1 MKDNERTCRIEL
13 IEESLSS
20 IGVNEL
26 KQTMEDHEIVTLK
39 AQLAK
44 LEEENEMLKSKL
56 LQHENI
62 LEGALDAVAI
72 FDENM
77 RFIDVNSA
85 ACHMF
90 QLKKKELCQKSL
102 YDFLSLIPKN
112 QLNQMLDT
120 IYQDNPNRNEL
131 IVKLENGQVKFLEI
145 SVRKKA
151 INGYDLAMIK
161 DVSFKKMLERER
173 TINEQL
179 FKDLFHRAVDGII
192 IFDQDGA
199 FIDAN
204 GSFCTSF
211 EINKNQLKSFVLGD
225 FIDEPDLYKL
235 DRLWNMLKENGSAK
249 GELPVLLKN
258 GSKKVFEFTTTS
270 NIINGFYMA
279 IMRDITE
286 KRSMEMKLYK
296 SEERFR
302 EIFENAIDAI
312 VIWEKNGQILKV
324 NQAASRTFELSETEL
339 VQRNILDFVDQSSSS
354 FRRVKKEYFQTGAIR
369 EELLFHMPNGQ
380 NKELEFTSKM
390 DILDGHHLTIF
401 RNVSERKRMEK
412 VLRESEHKF
421 RNIFNAAMDGIILFN
436 NDYEIIEANPTARK
450 ILNLSSSDIKS
461 YKICDILFSRMD
473 DLYQEEELDFYEAK
487 TQEAIYTFDNGE
499 EKILE
504 ISLKHHINE
513 DMNLAVFRDVTEKR
527 ELEEQLR
534 KSDTLNVVGELAAG
548 IAHEIRNPMTALKGF
563 IQLLQ
568 GSVKEDFSMYFNVIT
583 SELSRIESI
592 ITEFLILARPQAI
605 KFSKKDLGII
615 MKETTELLNA
625 QAILVNVQM
634 ILEIEENLP
643 LIYCEPNQLK
653 QVFINVL
660 KNAIEVMPNGGQID
674 VKIKQK
680 DQDNLLVS
688 ITDRGSGIPEDK
700 IKRLGQ
706 PFYTTKE
713 RGTGLGLMVSYK
725 IIEEHQGQVDVESEE
740 GKGTTF
746 HITLPIRQ

>member
-1 MKDNERTCRIEL
+1 M
-13 IEESLSS
+13 
-20 IGVNEL
+20 
-26 KQTMEDHEIVTLK
+26 KQTMEENEIVTMK
-39 AQLAK
+39 EKVAK
-44 LEEENEMLKSKL
+44 LTAENELLKSKL
-56 LQHENI
+56 LQYESI

-72 FDENM
+72 FDEHLK
-77 RFIDVNSA
+77 FIDVNTS
-85 ACHMF
+85 ACHLF
-90 QLKKKELCQKSL
+90 QLEKTELCNRKL
-102 YDFLSLIPKN
+102 DDFLSLIPKN
-112 QLNQMLDT
+112 EKK
-120 IYQDNPNRNEL
+120 EL
-131 IVKLENGQVKFLEI
+131 FDELYNDYTLGKELVVKLDNGQVKFIEI
-145 SVRKKA
+145 SIRKHA
-151 INGYDLAMIK
+151 INGYDLAMLK

-179 FKDLFHRAVDGII
+179 FKDLFHRAVDGIV
-192 IFDQDGA
+192 IFDQNGA

-211 EINKNQLKSFVLGD
+211 EICKTQLSSYVLDD
-225 FIDEPDLYKL
+225 FIDKQDNDILEKL
-235 DRLWNMLKENGSAK
+235 WKLLKENGSAK

-258 GSKKVFEFTTTS
+258 GDKKIFEFTTTS

-312 VIWEKNGQILKV
+312 MIWRKDGQILRV
-324 NQAASRTFELSETEL
+324 NQAASRTFELPEEEL
-339 VQRNILDFVDQSSSS
+339 VTRNILDFIDQTSLN
-354 FRRVKKEYFQTGAIR
+354 FARVKKEYFQTGAIR

-390 DILDGHHLTIF
+390 DISEGHHLTIF
-401 RNVSERKRMEK
+401 RNVSERKRMVK
-412 VLRESEHKF
+412 VLRESEQKF
-421 RNIFNAAMDGIILFN
+421 RKIFDGAMDGIVLFN
-436 NDYEIIEANPTARK
+436 NDFEIIEANPTAMR
-450 ILNLSSSDIKS
+450 ILNLTSEDLISFNLYDL
-461 YKICDILFSRMD
+461 LFSNMNRTGVIKKD
-473 DLYQEEELDFYEAK
+473 SNDWEETLQEIMYKFA
-487 TQEAIYTFDNGE
+487 NGE

-504 ISLKHHINE
+504 FTLKNNINE
-513 DMNLAVFRDVTEKR
+513 NMNLAVFRDVTEKR

-563 IQLLQ
+563 IQLLE
-568 GSVKEDFSMYFNVIT
+568 GSVKDDFSMYFNVIT

-605 KFSKKDLGII
+605 KYLKKDIGII
-615 MKETTELLNA
+615 MKETIDLLNA

-634 ILEIEENLP
+634 KLIVDPDLP

-653 QVFINVL
+653 QVFINIL
-660 KNAIEVMPNGGQID
+660 KNAIEVMPMGGQID
-674 VKIKQK
+674 ATIIRK
-680 DQDNLLVS
+680 DNEHVIVS
-688 ITDRGSGIPEDK
+688 ITDRGSGISEDK

-725 IIEEHQGQVDVESEE
+725 IIEEHRGSVDVESEE

-746 HITLPIRQ
+746 HITLPINQ

>member
-1 MKDNERTCRIEL
+1 M
-13 IEESLSS
+13 
-20 IGVNEL
+20 NEL
-26 KQTMEDHEIVTLK
+26 KQTMEDREIVTLR

-44 LEEENEMLKSKL
+44 LEEENEMLKFKL

-77 RFIDVNSA
+77 KFIDVNSA

-90 QLKKKELCQKSL
+90 QLQKKELCRKSL
-102 YDFLSLIPKN
+102 YDFLSLIPRN
-112 QLNQMLDT
+112 QLHEVMDA
-120 IYQDNPNRNEL
+120 IYQGDPSRNEL

-145 SVRKKA
+145 SVRKQA

-179 FKDLFHRAVDGII
+179 FKDLFHRAVDGIV

-211 EINKNQLKSFVLGD
+211 EINKNQLNSFVLGD
-225 FIDEPDLYKL
+225 FIDTSDLYKL
-235 DRLWNMLKENGSAK
+235 DRLWKMLKENGSAK
-249 GELPVLLKN
+249 GELPVLLRN

-286 KRSMEMKLYK
+286 KRSMELKLYK

-312 VIWEKNGQILKV
+312 MIWEKNGQIQKV
-324 NQAASRTFELSETEL
+324 NQAASRTFELSEAEL
-339 VQRNILDFVDQSSSS
+339 IQRNILDFVDQNSSS

-436 NDYEIIEANPTARK
+436 NEYEIIEANPAARK
-450 ILNLSSSDIKS
+450 ILNLTSSDIKS
-461 YKICDILFSRMD
+461 YRICDILFSKMD
-473 DLYQEEELDFYEAK
+473 DLYQEDELETYEAK
-487 TQEAIYTFDNGE
+487 TQETIYTFDNGE

-568 GSVKEDFSMYFNVIT
+568 GSVKDDFSMYFNVIT

-605 KFSKKDLGII
+605 KFSKKDPGII
-615 MKETTELLNA
+615 MRETTELLNA

-634 ILEIEENLP
+634 ILDIEDNLP

-680 DQDNLLVS
+680 DEDNLLVS
-688 ITDRGSGIPEDK
+688 ITDRGSGISEDK

>member
-1 MKDNERTCRIEL
+1 M
-13 IEESLSS
+13 
-20 IGVNEL
+20 
-26 KQTMEDHEIVTLK
+26 KQTMEDREIVALK
-39 AQLAK
+39 AQLAQVEK
-44 LEEENEMLKSKL
+44 ENEMLKFKL

-90 QLKKKELCQKSL
+90 QLQKKELCKRNL
-102 YDFLSLIPKN
+102 YDFLSLIPSN
-112 QLNQMLDT
+112 QIRQVIDD
-120 IYQDNPNRNEL
+120 IYHDDPVRKEL
-131 IVKLENGQVKFLEI
+131 IVKLDNGQVKFLEI
-145 SVRKKA
+145 SLRKKA

-179 FKDLFHRAVDGII
+179 FKDLFHRAVDGIV
-192 IFDQDGA
+192 IFDQNGD

-204 GSFCTSF
+204 GSFCASF
-211 EINKNQLKSFVLGD
+211 EITKMQLNSFGLED
-225 FIDEPDLYKL
+225 FIDKHEKYRL
-235 DRLWNMLKENGSAK
+235 DNLWKMLKENGSAK
-249 GELPVLLKN
+249 GELPVILKN
-258 GSKKVFEFTTTS
+258 GSKKIFEFTTTS
-270 NIINGFYMA
+270 NIIDGFYMA

-286 KRSMEMKLYK
+286 KRSMEIQLYK

-302 EIFENAIDAI
+302 EVFENAIDAI
-312 VIWEKNGQILKV
+312 MIWDKHGQIMKV
-324 NQAASRTFELSETEL
+324 NQAASRTFELNETEL
-339 VQRNILDFVDQSSSS
+339 VRRNILDFVDQTSPS
-354 FRRVKKEYFQTGAIR
+354 FLKVKNEYFNTGAIR

-412 VLRESEHKF
+412 ILRESEHKF
-421 RNIFNAAMDGIILFN
+421 RSIFDGAMDGIILFN
-436 NDYEIIEANPTARK
+436 HSFEIIEANETAKK
-450 ILNLSSSDIKS
+450 ILNLKSEDIKS
-461 YKICDILFSRMD
+461 SRICDILFSHAHAD
-473 DLYQEEELDFYEAK
+473 PEYKTLESYEENIQE
-487 TQEAIYTFDNGE
+487 IMYTNENGE
-499 EKILE
+499 EMILE
-504 ISLKHHINE
+504 IALKNHINE
-513 DMNLAVFRDVTEKR
+513 NMNLAVFRDVTEKR

-563 IQLLQ
+563 IQLLE

-605 KFSKKDLGII
+605 QYSNKDIGTIV
-615 MKETTELLNA
+615 KETMELLNA

-634 ILEIEENLP
+634 QLNIEENLP
-643 LIYCEPNQLK
+643 LLFCEPNQLK

-660 KNAIEVMPNGGQID
+660 KNAIEVMPDGGQID
-674 VKIKQK
+674 VTVKRKNE
-680 DQDNLLVS
+680 DQLLIS
-688 ITDRGSGIPEDK
+688 IRDRGSGISQDK

-725 IIEEHQGQVDVESEE
+725 IIEEHQGQVEVESEE

-746 HITLPIRQ
+746 HITLPITQ

>member
-1 MKDNERTCRIEL
+1 M
-13 IEESLSS
+13 SQV
-20 IGVNEL
+20 GVNEL
-26 KQTMEDHEIVTLK
+26 KQTMEDFEIVTLK

-44 LEEENEMLKSKL
+44 LEKENEMLKFKL

-77 RFIDVNSA
+77 KFIDVNSA

-90 QLKKKELCQKSL
+90 QLQKKELCQKSL

-112 QLNQMLDT
+112 QLSEVMEA
-120 IYQDNPNRNEL
+120 IYQDDPGRNEL

-145 SVRKKA
+145 SVRKQA

-179 FKDLFHRAVDGII
+179 FKDLFHRAVDGIV

-211 EINKNQLKSFVLGD
+211 EINKNQLNSFVLGD

-235 DRLWNMLKENGSAK
+235 DRLWKMLKENGSAK
-249 GELPVLLKN
+249 GELPVLLRN

-302 EIFENAIDAI
+302 EVFENAIDAI
-312 VIWEKNGQILKV
+312 MIWGKNGQIQKV

-339 VQRNILDFVDQSSSS
+339 VQRNILDFVDQNSVS
-354 FRRVKKEYFQTGAIR
+354 FQRVKKEYFQTGAIR

-421 RNIFNAAMDGIILFN
+421 RNIFNASMDGIILFN
-436 NDYEIIEANPTARK
+436 NNYEIIEANPAARK

-461 YKICDILFSRMD
+461 YKICDILFSKMD

-487 TQEAIYTFDNGE
+487 TQETIYTLSNGA

-563 IQLLQ
+563 IQLLE
-568 GSVKEDFSMYFNVIT
+568 GSVKDDFSMYFNVIT

-605 KFSKKDLGII
+605 KFSEKDLSII

-634 ILEIEENLP
+634 ILDIEDNLP

-680 DQDNLLVS
+680 DEDNLLVS
-688 ITDRGSGIPEDK
+688 ITDRGSGISEDK

-725 IIEEHQGQVDVESEE
+725 IIEEHQGQVVVESEE

-746 HITLPIRQ
+746 HIMLPIRQ

>member
-1 MKDNERTCRIEL
+1 M
-13 IEESLSS
+13 
-20 IGVNEL
+20 
-26 KQTMEDHEIVTLK
+26 KQTMEENEIVTMK
-39 AQLAK
+39 EQLAK
-44 LEEENEMLKSKL
+44 LKAENELLKSKL

-72 FDENM
+72 FDEQLA
-77 RFIDVNSA
+77 FIDCNSA

-90 QLKKKELCQKSL
+90 QLTKVELCKRNL

-112 QLNQMLDT
+112 EIKQVLDKL
-120 IYQDNPNRNEL
+120 YKDDPNGKEL
-131 IVKLENGQVKFLEI
+131 VVKLENGQVKFLEI
-145 SVRKKA
+145 SIRKHA
-151 INGYDLAMIK
+151 INGYDLAMLK
-161 DVSFKKMLERER
+161 DVSFKKMLEHER

-179 FKDLFHRAVDGII
+179 FKDLFNRAVDGIV
-192 IFDQDGA
+192 IFDQQGA

-204 GSFCTSF
+204 GSFCASF
-211 EINKNQLKSFVLGD
+211 EISKSQLNTYELGD
-225 FIDEPDLYKL
+225 FIDNQDIYKL
-235 DRLWNMLKENGSAK
+235 EKLWSLLNENGSAK
-249 GELPVLLKN
+249 GELPVVLKN
-258 GSKKVFEFTTTS
+258 GSQKIFEFTTTS

-286 KRSMEMKLYK
+286 KRSMEIKLFK

-312 VIWEKNGQILKV
+312 MIWDKNGQIMKV
-324 NQAASRTFELSETEL
+324 NQAASRTFELSEEEL
-339 VQRNILDFVDQSSSS
+339 VTRNILDFIDQTSRN
-354 FRRVKKEYFQTGAIR
+354 FARVRKEYFQTGAIR

-390 DILDGHHLTIF
+390 DILEGHHLTIF

-421 RNIFNAAMDGIILFN
+421 RKIFDGAMDGIVLFN
-436 NDYEIIEANPTARK
+436 NSFEIIEANPTARL
-450 ILNLSSSDIKS
+450 ILNLSSEEMISFNLFDL
-461 YKICDILFSRMD
+461 LFSGIKQNRVIPEID
-473 DLYQEEELDFYEAK
+473 SIYWEEKLQEI
-487 TQEAIYTFDNGE
+487 TYTFENGE

-504 ISLKHHINE
+504 FTLKNNINE
-513 DMNLAVFRDVTEKR
+513 NMNLAVFRDVTEKR

-563 IQLLQ
+563 IQLLE

-583 SELSRIESI
+583 SELSRIETI
-592 ITEFLILARPQAI
+592 ITEFLVLARPQAI
-605 KFSKKDLGII
+605 QYLKKDIGRI
-615 MKETTELLNA
+615 MRETIDLLNA

-634 ILEIEENLP
+634 KLSLEKDLP

-660 KNAIEVMPNGGQID
+660 KNAIEVMPKGGQID
-674 VKIKQK
+674 VNIKRK
-680 DQDNLLVS
+680 EEDYLNVS
-688 ITDRGSGIPEDK
+688 ITDSGSGISEDK

-725 IIEEHQGQVDVESEE
+725 IIEEHRGTVVVESEE
-740 GKGTTF
+740 GIGTTF
-746 HITLPIRQ
+746 HISLPINQ

>member
-1 MKDNERTCRIEL
+1 M
-13 IEESLSS
+13 EE
-20 IGVNEL
+20 N
-26 KQTMEDHEIVTLK
+26 EIVTMKEQLVKLK
-39 AQLAK
+39 A
-44 LEEENEMLKSKL
+44 ENELLKSKL

-62 LEGALDAVAI
+62 LEGALDAVVI
-72 FDENM
+72 FDEQLT
-77 RFIDVNSA
+77 FIDCNSA

-90 QLKKKELCQKSL
+90 QLTKVELCKRTL

-112 QLNQMLDT
+112 EIKHVLDKL
-120 IYQDNPNRNEL
+120 YKDNPIGKEL
-131 IVKLENGQVKFLEI
+131 VVKLENGQVKFLEI
-145 SVRKKA
+145 SIRKHA
-151 INGYDLAMIK
+151 INGYDLAMLK
-161 DVSFKKMLERER
+161 DVSFKKMLEHER

-179 FKDLFHRAVDGII
+179 FKDLFNRAVDGIV
-192 IFDQDGA
+192 IFDQQGA

-211 EINKNQLKSFVLGD
+211 EISKGQLNTYELGD
-225 FIDEPDLYKL
+225 FIDNQDIYKL
-235 DRLWNMLKENGSAK
+235 EKLWSLLNENGSAK
-249 GELPVLLKN
+249 GELPVVLKN
-258 GSKKVFEFTTTS
+258 GNQKIFEFTTTS

-286 KRSMEMKLYK
+286 KRSMEIKLYK

-312 VIWEKNGQILKV
+312 MIWDKNGQIMKV
-324 NQAASRTFELSETEL
+324 NQAASRTFELSEEEL
-339 VQRNILDFVDQSSSS
+339 VTRNILDFIDQTSRN
-354 FRRVKKEYFQTGAIR
+354 FARVRKEYFQTGAIR

-390 DILDGHHLTIF
+390 DILEGHHLTIF

-421 RNIFNAAMDGIILFN
+421 RKIFDGAMDGIVLFN
-436 NDYEIIEANPTARK
+436 NSFEVIEANPTARH
-450 ILNLSSSDIKS
+450 ILNLSSEEMISFNLFDL
-461 YKICDILFSRMD
+461 LFSGIKQNRFIPSID
-473 DLYQEEELDFYEAK
+473 SIYWEEKLQEI
-487 TQEAIYTFDNGE
+487 TYTFENGE

-504 ISLKHHINE
+504 FTLKNNINE
-513 DMNLAVFRDVTEKR
+513 NMNLAVFRDVTEKR

-563 IQLLQ
+563 IQLLE

-583 SELSRIESI
+583 SELSRIETI
-592 ITEFLILARPQAI
+592 ITEFLVLARPQAI
-605 KFSKKDLGII
+605 QYLKKDIGRI
-615 MKETTELLNA
+615 MRETIDLLNA
-625 QAILVNVQM
+625 QAILVNVQ
-634 ILEIEENLP
+634 IKLSLEKDLP

-660 KNAIEVMPNGGQID
+660 KNAIEVMPKGGQID
-674 VKIKQK
+674 VNIKRK
-680 DQDNLLVS
+680 DEAHLNVA
-688 ITDRGSGIPEDK
+688 ITDSGSGISEDK

-725 IIEEHQGQVDVESEE
+725 IIEEHRGTVVVESEE
-740 GKGTTF
+740 GIGTTF
-746 HITLPIRQ
+746 HISLPINQ

>member
-1 MKDNERTCRIEL
+1 M
-13 IEESLSS
+13 
-20 IGVNEL
+20 NEL

-39 AQLAK
+39 AQVAK
-44 LEEENEMLKSKL
+44 LEEENEMLKFKL

-90 QLKKKELCQKSL
+90 QLQKKELCRKSL

-112 QLNQMLDT
+112 QLNQVMEA
-120 IYQDNPNRNEL
+120 IYQGEPSSNEL

-145 SVRKKA
+145 SVRKQA

-179 FKDLFHRAVDGII
+179 FKDLFHRAVDGIV

-211 EINKNQLKSFVLGD
+211 EITKNQLNSFVLGD
-225 FIDEPDLYKL
+225 FIDGPDLYKL
-235 DRLWNMLKENGSAK
+235 DRLWIMLKENGSAK
-249 GELPVLLKN
+249 GELPVLLRN

-312 VIWEKNGQILKV
+312 MIWERNGQIQKV
-324 NQAASRTFELSETEL
+324 NQAASRTFELSEAEL
-339 VQRNILDFVDQSSSS
+339 VQRNILDFVDQNSSS
-354 FRRVKKEYFQTGAIR
+354 FHRVKKEYFQTGAIR

-436 NDYEIIEANPTARK
+436 NEYEIIEANPAARK

-461 YKICDILFSRMD
+461 YRICDILFSKMD
-473 DLYQEEELDFYEAK
+473 DLYQEDELDSYEAK
-487 TQEAIYTFDNGE
+487 TQETIYTFDNGE

-563 IQLLQ
+563 IQLLE
-568 GSVKEDFSMYFNVIT
+568 GSVKDDFSMYFNVIT

-615 MKETTELLNA
+615 MKETTELLSA

-634 ILEIEENLP
+634 ILEIEDNLP

-680 DQDNLLVS
+680 NEDNLFVS
-688 ITDRGSGIPEDK
+688 ITDRGSGISEDK